1 MCNVELD
8 SGGDHDSV
16 QGKRLRCRQERCGSI
31 YAVFLLAAS
40 IIIATIKPY
49 EHADI
54 INTGLA
60 TSIVIGETADV
71 KMLLRLSERWILS
84 AAQLGI

>member
-1 MCNVELD
+1 M
-8 SGGDHDSV
+8 S
-16 QGKRLRCRQERCGSI
+16 
-31 YAVFLLAAS
+31 
-40 IIIATIKPY
+40 T
-49 EHADI
+49 DI